1 MFLFWE
7 EKTQNILKNIKTI
20 FTFLLQLLILEHAA
34 VALWEGS
41 WTHCWSHKVRVPV
54 CQMITWLPSLASTLM
69 VLYSLPQPHWVSP
82 MTQLKEGKWY
92 LGDVL
97 PPQQTDLIKN
107 KKKLIRHQKLFL
119 IKKNPFKWKVS
130 GKGRLVCPCPSL
142 LLEESLCCHLCSEIC
157 QRIELSAPKAKNPTS
172 TIGELSPWF
181 MIFLVPQLFWQLGC
195 YKDW

>member
-1 MFLFWE
+1 
-7 EKTQNILKNIKTI
+7 
-20 FTFLLQLLILEHAA
+20 
-34 VALWEGS
+34 
-41 WTHCWSHKVRVPV
+41 
-54 CQMITWLPSLASTLM
+54 
-69 VLYSLPQPHWVSP
+69 
-82 MTQLKEGKWY
+82 

-142 LLEESLCCHLCSEIC
+142 LLEESLCC

-172 TIGELSPWF
+172 TIGELSP
-181 MIFLVPQLFWQLGC
+181 
-195 YKDW
+195 